1 MSART
6 VVLAG
11 GGTAGHV
18 NPLLALAEQIRS
30 RHPGTELRV
39 LGTAEG
45 LEADLVPAAGLE
57 LTVIERV
64 PLPRRPSADW
74 FRFPGRWRRA
84 LAVATECL
92 RGADV
97 LVGFG
102 GYVAAP
108 AYIAARRLGVPIVV
122 HEQNARPGLANRL
135 GARYAARTGVSFPR
149 TPLRGGELVGLPLR
163 AAITDLLDRRN
174 TDRRRARQEGAA
186 ALGLDAD
193 LPTIVVTGGSLGAQR
208 LNQVVPELAGELTGS
223 GVQVLHLTGRG
234 KDVPV
239 REHLAT
245 VAPGDGTAR
254 YRVQEYL
261 MQMEQALAC
270 ADLVIAR
277 SGAGTVSE
285 ISALGIP
292 AVYVPLPIG
301 NGEQARNA
309 APVVQAGGAL
319 IVDDREFDSD
329 WLRRQVLPLITDEA
343 ALAQMRRA
351 AAGAGITDG
360 AERLAA
366 LTFDAIGSQ

>member
-1 MSART
+1 M
-6 VVLAG
+6 VLAG

-30 RHPGTELRV
+30 RHLGTELRV

-135 GARYAARTGVSFPR
+135 GARFAARTGVSFPG
-149 TPLRGGELVGLPLR
+149 TSLRGGELVGLPLR
-163 AAITDLLDRRN
+163 AAITDLLHRRSS
-174 TDRRRARQEGAA
+174 DRRRAREEGAA
-186 ALGLDAD
+186 ALGMDPD

-223 GVQVLHLTGRG
+223 GVQVLHLSGRG
-234 KDVPV
+234 KDAPV
-239 REHLAT
+239 RAHLAT
-245 VAPGDGTAR
+245 AAPGDGTAR
-254 YRVQEYL
+254 YQVKEYL

-309 APVVQAGGAL
+309 APVVEAGGAI
-319 IVDDREFDSD
+319 IVADRDFDPL
-329 WLRRQVLPLITDEA
+329 WLRTHVLPLITDEA
-343 ALAQMRRA
+343 ALAQMRTA

-360 AERLAA
+360 AERLAD
-366 LTFDAIGSQ
+366 LTFDAAGSH